1 MNNEEHPNLQE
12 LKRRLGQTRY
22 QEWLYLQTNYPSITG
37 DIDSLEELAREIL
50 EESEEQ
56 LEKDKHKVPDN
67 IKSEIKGTWSDNG

>member
-1 MNNEEHPNLQE
+1 MNNEEQPNLQE

-50 EESEEQ
+50 E
-56 LEKDKHKVPDN
+56 KDKHKVPDN
-67 IKSEIKGTWSDNG
+67 IKSEIKGTWNNNG